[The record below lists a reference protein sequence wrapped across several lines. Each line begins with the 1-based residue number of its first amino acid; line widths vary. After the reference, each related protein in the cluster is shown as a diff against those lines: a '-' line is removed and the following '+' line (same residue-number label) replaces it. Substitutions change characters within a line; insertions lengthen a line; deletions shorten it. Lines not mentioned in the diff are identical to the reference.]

1 MKEKSIKK
9 RRTILFCICI
19 VICIGITIV
28 SVVYFSSYGIVK
40 KQLWGSSVI
49 QSRQLKLKMLNLVKY
64 IMIIKKI

>member
-40 KQLWGSSVI
+40 KTALGQFRDS
-49 QSRQLKLKMLNLVKY
+49 
-64 IMIIKKI
+64 IKTIETFKFSYV